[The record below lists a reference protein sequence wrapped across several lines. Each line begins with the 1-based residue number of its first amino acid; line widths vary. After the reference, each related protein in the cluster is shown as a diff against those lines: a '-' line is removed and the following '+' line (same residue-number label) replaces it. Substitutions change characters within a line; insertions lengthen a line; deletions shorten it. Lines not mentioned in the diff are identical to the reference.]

1 MILANTEGHGY
12 ASYSPTYVSM
22 GYKLPTTQIYLT
34 ESWLKDLNLDVVEII
49 KRMMIKTDPL
59 YMLPTNYSGLT
70 SIIATTRIFVRI
82 LLCHCTH

>member
-1 MILANTEGHGY
+1 MILDNTEGHGY

-59 YMLPTNYSGLT
+59 YMLPMNYSGLT